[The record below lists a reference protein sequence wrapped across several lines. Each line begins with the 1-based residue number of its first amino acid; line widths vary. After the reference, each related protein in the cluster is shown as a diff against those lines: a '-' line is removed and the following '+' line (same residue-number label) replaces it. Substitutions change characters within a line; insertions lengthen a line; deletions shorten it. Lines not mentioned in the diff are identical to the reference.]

1 MGKRKLQPDQINR
14 IVVRAPNWLG
24 DVVMSV
30 PALREL
36 RSVFPDSHIT
46 VATRTGSAD
55 VFMDTEF
62 VDDVLVQDGSALRSV
77 SQQIREWRQRKFDL
91 ALLLQNAFQSAA
103 VAFLARV
110 PIRIGY
116 QADRRGMLLTHAVPL
131 PPWKNDRTAR

>member
-62 VDDVLVQDGSALRSV
+62 VDDVLVQDGRRLRRG
-77 SQQIREWRQRKFDL
+77 QQAGVQEIGSFLGRT
-91 ALLLQNAFQSAA
+91 AA
-103 VAFLARV
+103 AQLVGVEARV
-110 PIRIGY
+110 AGPRVG
-116 QADRRGMLLTHAVPL
+116 QGRRHA
-131 PPWKNDRTAR
+131 